1 MKESI
6 RAVLVDDE
14 ADSIGVLQILL
25 KKYAPEVVVRA
36 TFTNSK
42 EALEYLRQEETDVLF
57 LDIEMPGLDGFEL
70 LSKLGS
76 FSFKPIFVSAYD
88 EFGVK
93 AIKYRIFDYL
103 VKPIDPEELL
113 QTIRRLKNE
122 LAEEEKVNIEKIDHV
137 SILHDKILIPVG
149 NEYEFVQISEIV
161 RCEAD
166 DNYTR
171 LYLGDQ
177 VFLVSKTLKYF
188 EEVLPASHFL
198 RTHNKHLIN
207 VNKIKK
213 YVKSDGGYFELTSG
227 GTIPPSRYRKEDVLK
242 RLGLA

>member
-113 QTIRRLKNE
+113 QTIRRLKSE
-122 LAEEEKVNIEKIDHV
+122 LTEEEKVNAEKIDHV

-188 EEVLPASHFL
+188 EDVLPASHFL

-227 GTIPPSRYRKEDVLK
+227 GTIPLSRYRKEDVLK

>member
-227 GTIPPSRYRKEDVLK
+227 GTIPLSRYRKEDVLK